1 MKLAKLWKTV
11 TDAIEPLDEVLSL
24 VFICRENPRRSAIS
38 LFPDRPRFSRLMK
51 TENRRYPRSSG
62 MNGDKSGE
70 SERFY
75 FPDACQISA
84 LVGDHSRQMETQ
96 ILIVGDVEVRRQW
109 ILLITKPLNCWVP
122 VPLSQINMEYHK

>member
-1 MKLAKLWKTV
+1 MNLNEIKLAKLWKTV

-75 FPDACQISA
+75 FPDASQISA

-96 ILIVGDVEVRRQW
+96 ILTVGDVEVRRQ
-109 ILLITKPLNCWVP
+109 
-122 VPLSQINMEYHK
+122 